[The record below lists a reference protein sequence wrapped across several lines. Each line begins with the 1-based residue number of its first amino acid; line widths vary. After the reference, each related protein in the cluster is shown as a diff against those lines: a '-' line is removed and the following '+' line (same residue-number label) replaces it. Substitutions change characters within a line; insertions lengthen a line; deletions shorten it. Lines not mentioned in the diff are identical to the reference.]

1 MDAELWMF
9 YGLAPSQSY
18 FAHGRYHASTYRV
31 EEMATGRISATN
43 VITALAAE
51 QWSSARQS
59 VADFKKSRFVQQNCI
74 WSIMHA
80 FFADM
85 GGFVLREPSPNASL
99 APRFKDIP
107 IDAVQILW
115 LAEKGHVHWPDIS
128 EEQIRDKNK
137 ADGFARLLTVIQIVW
152 FGISCLGHA
161 AQRLPISCLELGT
174 IAYVFCTI
182 PTFLFWSNKPLDA
195 ETVEIIHAT
204 TSMADILAQSDS
216 KEATLYNFT
225 PLDFINPPQGLS
237 LLSLFWDGFGY
248 PFLQRTNDKRPAA
261 TLPNRKATPP
271 RGLSALELAVG
282 AFIGLGY
289 TGIHIIRWNFHFPT
303 DVELLLWRISGCII
317 VGMVV
322 VYPVV
327 LAVITFGFKKI
338 AKALYGIDAN
348 VPSDLRNPV
357 PASAQTA
364 VFAIASV
371 LYTTARLYIIIEAFT
386 SLRAQPMGVYMTVEW
401 NNFLPHF

>member
-1 MDAELWMF
+1 
-9 YGLAPSQSY
+9 
-18 FAHGRYHASTYRV
+18 
-31 EEMATGRISATN
+31 
-43 VITALAAE
+43 
-51 QWSSARQS
+51 
-59 VADFKKSRFVQQNCI
+59 
-74 WSIMHA
+74 
-80 FFADM
+80 M
-85 GGFVLREPSPNASL
+85 GGFMLREPHTNASV

-115 LAEKGHVHWPDIS
+115 LAEKGYIHWPNIS

-137 ADGFARLLTVIQIVW
+137 ADGFARLLTVIPIVW
-152 FGISCLGHA
+152 FGISCLGRA
-161 AQRLPISCLELGT
+161 AQRLPISSLELGT

-182 PTFLFWSNKPLDA
+182 PTFFFWSNKPLDA

-204 TSMADILAQSDS
+204 ASMAEILAQTGSI
-216 KEATLYNFT
+216 EATLYDLT

-248 PFLQRTNDKRPAA
+248 PFLQRTTDKRPVE
-261 TLPNRKATPP
+261 TFPNRKATPP

-289 TGIHIIRWNFHFPT
+289 TGIHVIGWNFHFPT
-303 DVELLLWRISGCII
+303 DVELLLWRISGCVI

-322 VYPVV
+322 VYLFA

-348 VPSDLRNPV
+348 VPNDLRSAV

-364 VFAIASV
+364 VFALASV
-371 LYTTARLYIIIEAFT
+371 LYTTARLYIIVEAFT
-386 SLRAQPMGVYMTVEW
+386 SLRAQPMDVYMTVDW
-401 NNFLPHF
+401 NTFLPHF